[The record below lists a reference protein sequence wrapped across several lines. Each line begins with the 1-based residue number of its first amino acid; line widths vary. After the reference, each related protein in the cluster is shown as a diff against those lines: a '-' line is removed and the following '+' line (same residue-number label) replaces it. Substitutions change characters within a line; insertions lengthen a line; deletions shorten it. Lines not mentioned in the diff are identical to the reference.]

1 MPHRLFAYGTLMI
14 PEVFERVTGRP
25 APASPATLLG
35 FVRRR
40 VRGACY
46 PGLRPEPGGRVEG
59 TLYEALDTALVD
71 ALDRFEGS
79 LYERRTLRVETVRGP
94 RRAFVYAVPLR
105 RQNALEASGW
115 DPDEFRRLHLREFLG
130 NDPGGRAHPEDD
142 HGGVR

>member
-14 PEVFERVTGRP
+14 PEVFERVTGRR
-25 APASPATLLG
+25 APASPATLFG

-59 TLYEALDTALVD
+59 TLYEALDAPSLDV
-71 ALDRFEGS
+71 LDRFEGT
-79 LYERRTLRVETVRGP
+79 LYERRTLRVETGRGP
-94 RRAFVYAVPLR
+94 RRAFVYTVPPR
-105 RQNALEASGW
+105 RRSVLEALGW

-130 NDPGGRAHPEDD
+130 DDPGGGAHPEDD